1 MVGPAPRGWHIA
13 QMNVARALYDTDDN
27 RMAGF
32 MDSLDRINALAEESS
47 GFVWRLKD
55 ESGNATNMKLTD
67 DPRFIVNM
75 SVWETVEALYDFAY
89 KSAHTPFIGRRH
101 DWFEKP
107 SEPIQ
112 VLWWIRSD
120 SAPPDPATGLERLT
134 ELRENGPGPKA
145 FTFKQPFDP
154 PDSNAADNDAA

>member
-1 MVGPAPRGWHIA
+1 MVEGITDDWHIA
-13 QMNVARALYDTDDN
+13 QMNVGRALHDTDDE

-32 MDSLDRINALAEESS
+32 MDNLDRINALAEASP
-47 GFVWRLKD
+47 GFVWRFMD
-55 ESGNATNMKLTD
+55 ESGNATNVQLTD

-75 SVWETVEALYDFAY
+75 SVWESIDALYDFAY

-112 VLWWIRSD
+112 VLWWLRKGD
-120 SAPPDPATGLERLT
+120 PYPDPAAGLARLKF
-134 ELRENGPGPKA
+134 LRKNGPGPKA
-145 FTFKQPFDP
+145 FTFKQRFDP
-154 PDSNAADNDAA
+154 PEVKPGDAEAA